1 MNTSGDRLK
10 ALLHEC
16 DLSAADFAAHR
27 NLTPQHINNWF
38 VRGIPAARVD
48 EIAELLSV
56 CASWLRTGKGSKY
69 PNAVNQLNHRIDT
82 RTEPRSAPE
91 APPGNASFRP
101 TDLSASQPNDILI
114 GFHQAVNGH
123 FLPLE
128 NHYLRLPRVALDK
141 LDVNF
146 QHAAALLM
154 PDNSMVD
161 RLQPGS
167 PMAID
172 RALNHIIDGQPYA
185 LLHQG
190 VLRVRYLY
198 RLPGGG
204 LRMRCQNFIEYPDE
218 VISAEMSGPEHVEVL
233 GWLFWHSTLSVRRP
247 R

>member
-69 PNAVNQLNHRIDT
+69 PNPVNQLNHRIDT